1 MNPLVVIGGDLAR
14 LRERSLTLCQAS
26 VSLIV
31 LSRAT
36 RTLNGEVRRL
46 RLQAQARTVAARRES
61 IIARKLREGR
71 LPRASAAIISG
82 GSGQNGRC
90 DGCGDPLVPNQL
102 VMAVPSSENTFVHL
116 HADCFMLWNALRP
129 RIGPVTDL
137 RRLSA

>member
-1 MNPLVVIGGDLAR
+1 MNLRVVTAGDMAR
-14 LRERSLTLCQAS
+14 LRERCVTLCQAS

-31 LSRAT
+31 LNRAT
-36 RTLNGEVRRL
+36 RTRNGEARRL

-61 IIARKLREGR
+61 IITRKLREGR

-82 GSGQNGRC
+82 GPGQDGRC
-90 DGCGDPLVPNQL
+90 DGCDGPLVPNEL

-116 HADCFMLWNALRP
+116 HADCFVLWNTLRP
-129 RIGPVTDL
+129 RTDL